1 MRGDLGTAP
10 ALVNQSAASQ
20 RERHSCE
27 AVFAERHRP
36 DDETIPL
43 PGHLAWQGHR
53 SPPEG
58 AAEGTLTVYRSL
70 SWAPAGGRTIPLTI
84 LLALAL
90 TLWFGLTAIAT
101 PFDHDESQ
109 YIAGAYFS
117 GHMTLFRDFLYL
129 QPPLHAW
136 TFAPLAWAFPSHM
149 VIAMRLAT
157 AVLALSVLA
166 LLMAAQR
173 IAGVSRDSAALATL
187 LMAATAAF
195 QFTASVV
202 RNDMLPTMF
211 SAMGMAAALL
221 ALRHCRPAY
230 WIASGSAFGLAISAK
245 LSFAPLA
252 IAVGLFAL
260 TAGGRRGM
268 RPACLLALGGCA
280 GLMPMAIAWS
290 LMPGTFLYGVVTFA
304 ATSPFAWYAANGMGG
319 ELNLAEKVADLLKY
333 LATGPA
339 LVALLLLVGNWW
351 ATRHRV
357 RSPGRRLAIWM
368 VAGGLAGAAIPTP
381 THVQY
386 LAPLLPPLA
395 LALGYFLDDARQW
408 RFAARES
415 VLGLLALAAIPGL
428 YESSRD
434 LMAMARNGSPMLE
447 TTKVAHWA
455 GDMVRNVPG
464 GPVATLSPQQIIDSG
479 LSLDPRLAAG
489 PFVYRTGASLT
500 EAQARALKILTPAT
514 LPDLDRNPPAA
525 ILVGYEG
532 GTRKMP
538 LRPDDG
544 LIAYARAR
552 AYRMV
557 AIPDGV
563 GRLYVRAT
571 RLASDAP
578 VAR

>member
-1 MRGDLGTAP
+1 M
-10 ALVNQSAASQ
+10 
-20 RERHSCE
+20 
-27 AVFAERHRP
+27 
-36 DDETIPL
+36 
-43 PGHLAWQGHR
+43 
-53 SPPEG
+53 
-58 AAEGTLTVYRSL
+58 YRSL
-70 SWAPAGGRTIPLTI
+70 SLAPAGGRTVPLAI
-84 LLALAL
+84 ILALCL
-90 TLWFGLTAIAT
+90 VLWFGLTAIAT

-117 GHMTLFRDFLYL
+117 GRMILFRDFLYL

-136 TFAPLAWAFPSHM
+136 TFAPLAWAFPAHM
-149 VIAMRLAT
+149 AIAMRLAT
-157 AVLALSVLA
+157 GVLALCVLA

-187 LMAATAAF
+187 LMGATAAF

-211 SAMGMAAALL
+211 SSMGMAAALL

-230 WIASGSAFGLAISAK
+230 WIASGVAFGLAISTK

-268 RPACLLALGGCA
+268 RPACLLAIGGSA
-280 GLMPMAIAWS
+280 GLIPTVLALVA
-290 LMPGTFLYGVVTFA
+290 MPGTFLYGVVTFA
-304 ATSPFAWYAANGMGG
+304 ATGPFAWYAANGLGM
-319 ELNLAEKVADLLKY
+319 ELGMTEKVMDLIQY
-333 LATGPA
+333 LATGPM
-339 LVALLLLVGNWW
+339 LVALLLLAGNWW

-368 VAGGLAGAAIPTP
+368 IAGGFVGAAIPTP

-386 LAPLLPPLA
+386 LAPMLPPLA
-395 LALGYFLDDARQW
+395 LALGYFLDDARHW
-408 RFAARES
+408 GFAARES
-415 VLGLLALAAIPGL
+415 ALGLLALAAIPGL

-434 LMAMARNGSPMLE
+434 IVAMLRNGSPMIE
-447 TTKVAHWA
+447 TTRAAHWA
-455 GDMVRNVPG
+455 GDMVRGISG
-464 GPVATLSPQQIIDSG
+464 GPVATLSPHLLLDSG

-489 PFVYRTGASLT
+489 PFVYRTGSSLT
-500 EAQARALKILTPAT
+500 EAQARTLKVLTPAT
-514 LPDLDRNPPAA
+514 LPDLDRDPPAA

-557 AIPDGV
+557 AMPDGV

-571 RLASDAP
+571 RFAGSP
-578 VAR
+578 PEVR